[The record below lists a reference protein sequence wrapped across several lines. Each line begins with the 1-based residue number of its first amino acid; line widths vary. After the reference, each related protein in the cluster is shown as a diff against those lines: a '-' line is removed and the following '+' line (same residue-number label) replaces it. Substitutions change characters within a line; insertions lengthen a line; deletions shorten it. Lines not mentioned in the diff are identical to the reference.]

1 MPKGCGLVK
10 IASSE
15 RVIESMLFITR
26 CGCSIWVGVTGTR
39 RYAVGRTGT
48 RWNAAERVGRTGT
61 RWNAPERAGT
71 QPNAPERAG
80 TQHNAMGRVER
91 AETQPNAP
99 EHSRTRS
106 ERYRDGNMFVRVLGQ
121 ITA

>member
-1 MPKGCGLVK
+1 M
-10 IASSE
+10 S
-15 RVIESMLFITR
+15 T
-26 CGCSIWVGVTGTR
+26 
-39 RYAVGRTGT
+39 
-48 RWNAAERVGRTGT
+48 
-61 RWNAPERAGT
+61 ERAGT
-71 QPNAPERAG
+71 QWDAP
-80 TQHNAMGRVER
+80 ER